1 MPPLLRAPTLTL
13 GQSTD
18 SLGSE
23 ECTPKRLA
31 FTPPGSL
38 TPMMASPVQ
47 PLRDSQLAHQHTGF
61 SEATTPAT
69 LLYSPPSN
77 TQLPAANTHGQPSA
91 PATATTPATNAAL
104 VHGQPLA
111 NLQSAMHLQAPA
123 HSTPASTHGQPPQMT
138 PPTPA
143 MATTPATHAAASGH
157 GHAPANTQPAMPP
170 QAPAHSTLATTHGQ
184 PPQCPGTTGTPAS
197 SNSSG
202 VDGCPDGST
211 TEVSI
216 QMEGT
221 MYTDGTYWKKP
232 ACIKAATCSTI
243 WKSHIIYIQCGPPL
257 L

>member
-1 MPPLLRAPTLTL
+1 MTPPTLAT
-13 GQSTD
+13 
-18 SLGSE
+18 
-23 ECTPKRLA
+23 
-31 FTPPGSL
+31 
-38 TPMMASPVQ
+38 
-47 PLRDSQLAHQHTGF
+47 
-61 SEATTPAT
+61 ATTPAT
-69 LLYSPPSN
+69 NAAASGHGHALAN
-77 TQLPAANTHGQPSA
+77 TQPAMTPQAPAHSTPASTHGQPPQMTPPT